1 MSIQHPLYGNV
12 MMNAWLPVL
21 AHRRIKK
28 TKQHKITEFPLY
40 EIMFIENG
48 DPGFIIRN
56 KKTKYP
62 INCHRTLFYLSE
74 NGKQFTFSILHVA
87 LPSAFPN
94 IPPLESINHIDDNCK
109 NNHICNLRWL
119 SLSENG
125 RKAQK
130 ISVNESNKNGGRN
143 GRYTIMKQP
152 DPQDKNNRAKS
163 TTIGLFRSV
172 DKCAK
177 FIIEN
182 VVQKDNKPVLKT
194 VASKI
199 RRAIKIPEYKA
210 YGYYFDA
217 YEIEVENEEWK
228 YHPKYTENEFSSHGR
243 ARNRYGHIAQQNKS
257 GSRYKQICIHGKPKS
272 IHRLI
277 WETFMGEIP
286 ENLEVMHDD
295 EAPSNEDNSYRNWLC
310 DLTLGTHSQNMVSFH
325 DSKNKIICEQNN
337 NGNLGFVENVPET
350 TSINNKTFP
359 NNALGDLMRN
369 GVPGIQYI
377 QAKGRSRKYLL
388 SRRFSKNGKDI
399 SSSGSSKKSD
409 EEKILEILRI
419 YQEQCK
425 EECQKKDIMELDLGE
440 FEVLFN
446 QNS

>member
-1 MSIQHPLYGNV
+1 MAHKTNNV
-12 MMNAWLPVL
+12 
-21 AHRRIKK
+21 
-28 TKQHKITEFPLY
+28 TKEHEIIEFPLY

-56 KKTKYP
+56 KKTKKIKMTVNDEY
-62 INCHRTLFYLSE
+62 HLWD
-74 NGKQFTFSILHVA
+74 GKKVTSYRKTHVA

-94 IPPLESINHIDDNCK
+94 TTSLETIYHIDNNPT
-109 NNHICNLRWL
+109 NNHICNLRWF
-119 SLSENG
+119 SKRESG
-125 RKAQK
+125 IKAQK
-130 ISVNESNKNGGRN
+130 KSVNESNKNGGRN

-163 TTIGLFRSV
+163 ITIGLFRSV

-177 FIIEN
+177 FIIGN

-194 VASKI
+194 VAAKI

-286 ENLEVMHDD
+286 EIGEVM
-295 EAPSNEDNSYRNWLC
+295 
-310 DLTLGTHSQNMVSFH
+310 
-325 DSKNKIICEQNN
+325 
-337 NGNLGFVENVPET
+337 
-350 TSINNKTFP
+350 
-359 NNALGDLMRN
+359 
-369 GVPGIQYI
+369 
-377 QAKGRSRKYLL
+377 
-388 SRRFSKNGKDI
+388 
-399 SSSGSSKKSD
+399 
-409 EEKILEILRI
+409 
-419 YQEQCK
+419 
-425 EECQKKDIMELDLGE
+425 
-440 FEVLFN
+440 
-446 QNS
+446 

>member
-1 MSIQHPLYGNV
+1 MNIKHPVYGDVTFNK
-12 MMNAWLPVL
+12 WLPVL
-21 AHRRIKK
+21 AHRTIKK
-28 TKQHKITEFPLY
+28 TKQHEITEFPLY
-40 EIMFIENG
+40 EIMFVENG

-56 KKTKYP
+56 KKTKK
-62 INCHRTLFYLSE
+62 IKMAVNDEFQLWD
-74 NGKQFTFSILHVA
+74 GKKATSYRNTHLA

-94 IPPLESINHIDDNCK
+94 TSPLETIYHIDDNHT
-109 NNHICNLRWL
+109 NNHVCNLRWF
-119 SLSENG
+119 SKSESG
-125 RKAQK
+125 IKAQK
-130 ISVNESNKNGGRN
+130 KSVNEIKKNGGRN
-143 GRYTIMKQP
+143 GRYMIMKQP
-152 DPQDKNNRAKS
+152 DSQDKNNREKS

-177 FIIEN
+177 FIIEH
-182 VVQKDNKPVLKT
+182 VVQKVNKPMLKT

-243 ARNRYGHIAQQNKS
+243 VRNRHGHIAQQNQS
-257 GSRYKQICIHGKPKS
+257 GSRYKQVSIHGKPKS

-310 DLTLGTHSQNMVSFH
+310 DLTLGTRSQNMVSFH
-325 DSKNKIICEQNN
+325 ESKNKIICEENN

-359 NNALGDLMRN
+359 NNTLGDLMRN

-377 QAKGRSRKYLL
+377 QAKGRSSKYVL
-388 SRRFSKNGKDI
+388 SRRFSKSGKDI

-409 EEKILEILRI
+409 EEKFLEILRI

-425 EECQKKDIMELDLGE
+425 EECQKKDIMELDLDE
-440 FEVLFN
+440 FMM
-446 QNS
+446 

>member
-1 MSIQHPLYGNV
+1 
-12 MMNAWLPVL
+12 MMNAWLPVM
-21 AHRRIKK
+21 AHK
-28 TKQHKITEFPLY
+28 TNNVTKEHEIIEFPLY
-40 EIMFIENG
+40 EIMFVENG

-56 KKTKYP
+56 KKTKK
-62 INCHRTLFYLSE
+62 IKMAVNDAFQMWD
-74 NGKQFTFSILHVA
+74 GKETTSYRNTHVA

-94 IPPLESINHIDDNCK
+94 TPSLESINHIDDNRK

-152 DPQDKNNRAKS
+152 DPQDKNNREKS
-163 TTIGLFRSV
+163 IAIGLFRSV

-182 VVQKDNKPVLKT
+182 VVQKDNKPMLKT

-217 YEIEVENEEWK
+217 YEIQVENEEWK
-228 YHPKYTENEFSSHGR
+228 YHPKYTENEFSSRGR
-243 ARNRYGHIAQQNKS
+243 ARNRHGHIAQQNKS

-310 DLTLGTHSQNMVSFH
+310 DLTLGTRSQNMVSFH
-325 DSKNKIICEQNN
+325 ESKNKIICKQNN
-337 NGNLGFVENVPET
+337 NCFVENVPET

-377 QAKGRSRKYLL
+377 QAKGRSSKYVL
-388 SRRFSKNGKDI
+388 SRRFSKSGKDI

-409 EEKILEILRI
+409 EEKFLEILRI

-425 EECQKKDIMELDLGE
+425 EECQKKDIMELDLGK
-440 FEVLFN
+440 FEVFI
-446 QNS
+446 

>member
-1 MSIQHPLYGNV
+1 MNIQHPAYGDVKFNK
-12 MMNAWLPVL
+12 WLPVM
-21 AHRRIKK
+21 AHK
-28 TKQHKITEFPLY
+28 TNNVTKEHEIIEFPLY
-40 EIMFIENG
+40 EIMFVENG
-48 DPGFIIRN
+48 DPGFIVRN
-56 KKTKYP
+56 KKTK
-62 INCHRTLFYLSE
+62 NQTKCFRAKFYLSK
-74 NGKQFTFSILHVA
+74 NGKSYTFSSTHVA
-87 LPSAFPN
+87 LQSAFPN
-94 IPPLESINHIDDNCK
+94 TPSLETIYHIDNNPT
-109 NNHICNLRWL
+109 NNHICNLRWF
-119 SLSENG
+119 SKSEG
-125 RKAQK
+125 GIKAQK
-130 ISVNESNKNGGRN
+130 KSVNESNKNGGRN

-217 YEIEVENEEWK
+217 YEIEVENEVWK
-228 YHPKYTENEFSSHGR
+228 CHPKYTENEFSSHGR
-243 ARNRYGHIAQQNKS
+243 ARNCHGHIAQQNQS
-257 GSRYKQICIHGKPKS
+257 GSRYKQVSIHGKPKS

-295 EAPSNEDNSYRNWLC
+295 EAPTNEDNSYRNWLC
-310 DLTLGTHSQNMVSFH
+310 DLTLGTRSQNMVSFH
-325 DSKNKIICEQNN
+325 ESKNKIICEQNN

-350 TSINNKTFP
+350 TLINNKTFP

-377 QAKGRSRKYLL
+377 QAKGRSSKYVL

-409 EEKILEILRI
+409 EEKFLEILRI

-425 EECQKKDIMELDLGE
+425 EECQKKDIMELDLDE

>member
-1 MSIQHPLYGNV
+1 MNIQHPAYGDVKFNK
-12 MMNAWLPVL
+12 WLPVM
-21 AHRRIKK
+21 AHK
-28 TKQHKITEFPLY
+28 TNNVTKEQEIIEFPLY

-48 DPGFIIRN
+48 DPGFIVRN
-56 KKTKYP
+56 KKTK
-62 INCHRTLFYLSE
+62 NQTKCFRAKFYLSK
-74 NGKQFTFSILHVA
+74 NGKSYTFSSTHVA
-87 LPSAFPN
+87 LQSAFPN
-94 IPPLESINHIDDNCK
+94 TPSLETIYHIDNNPT
-109 NNHICNLRWL
+109 NNHICNLRWF
-119 SLSENG
+119 SKSESG
-125 RKAQK
+125 IKAQK
-130 ISVNESNKNGGRN
+130 KSVNESNKNGGRN

-243 ARNRYGHIAQQNKS
+243 SRNCHGHIAQQNQS
-257 GSRYKQICIHGKPKS
+257 GSRYKQVSIHGKPKS

-286 ENLEVMHDD
+286 ENLEVMHDVIL
-295 EAPSNEDNSYRNWLC
+295 ATGNAFAIGAALAVAI
-310 DLTLGTHSQNMVSFH
+310 LLGGSISGGNYNPAVSFMMVMAGKLP
-325 DSKNKIICEQNN
+325 KNDLLPYIIAQLS
-337 NGNLGFVENVPET
+337 GGVAAF
-350 TSINNKTFP
+350 
-359 NNALGDLMRN
+359 ALFKM
-369 GVPGIQYI
+369 I
-377 QAKGRSRKYLL
+377 K
-388 SRRFSKNGKDI
+388 
-399 SSSGSSKKSD
+399 
-409 EEKILEILRI
+409 
-419 YQEQCK
+419 
-425 EECQKKDIMELDLGE
+425 
-440 FEVLFN
+440 
-446 QNS
+446 

>member
-12 MMNAWLPVL
+12 MMNAWLPVM
-21 AHRRIKK
+21 AHKMNNA
-28 TKQHKITEFPLY
+28 TKEHEIIEFPLY

-48 DPGFIIRN
+48 DPGFIVRN
-56 KKTKYP
+56 KKTK
-62 INCHRTLFYLSE
+62 NQTKCFRAKFYLSK
-74 NGKQFTFSILHVA
+74 NGKSYTFSSTHVA
-87 LPSAFPN
+87 LQSAFPN
-94 IPPLESINHIDDNCK
+94 SPSLETIYHID
-109 NNHICNLRWL
+109 NNPTNNNICNLRWF
-119 SLSENG
+119 SKSEIG
-125 RKAQK
+125 IKAQK
-130 ISVNESNKNGGRN
+130 KSVNESNKNGGRN

-182 VVQKDNKPVLKT
+182 VIQKDNKPVLKT

-228 YHPKYTENEFSSHGR
+228 HHPIYTHYEFSTHGR
-243 ARNRYGHIAQQNKS
+243 CRNCHGHIAQQSKMRC
-257 GSRYKQICIHGKPKS
+257 GSRYKQIAIKGRYKY

-325 DSKNKIICEQNN
+325 DSKK
-337 NGNLGFVENVPET
+337 
-350 TSINNKTFP
+350 
-359 NNALGDLMRN
+359 
-369 GVPGIQYI
+369 
-377 QAKGRSRKYLL
+377 
-388 SRRFSKNGKDI
+388 
-399 SSSGSSKKSD
+399 
-409 EEKILEILRI
+409 
-419 YQEQCK
+419 
-425 EECQKKDIMELDLGE
+425 
-440 FEVLFN
+440 
-446 QNS
+446 

>member
-12 MMNAWLPVL
+12 MMNVWLPVV
-21 AHRRIKK
+21 AHK
-28 TKQHKITEFPLY
+28 TNNATKEHEIIEFPLY

-48 DPGFIIRN
+48 DPGFIVRN
-56 KKTKYP
+56 KKTK
-62 INCHRTLFYLSE
+62 NQTKSFRAKFYLSK
-74 NGKQFTFSILHVA
+74 NGKSYTFSSTHVA
-87 LPSAFPN
+87 LQSAFPN
-94 IPPLESINHIDDNCK
+94 TPSLETIYHIDNNPT
-109 NNHICNLRWL
+109 NNHICNLRWF
-119 SLSENG
+119 SKSESG
-125 RKAQK
+125 IKAQK
-130 ISVNESNKNGGRN
+130 KSVNESNKNGGRN

-243 ARNRYGHIAQQNKS
+243 VRNRHGHIAQQNQS
-257 GSRYKQICIHGKPKS
+257 GSRYKQVSIHGKPKS

-295 EAPSNEDNSYRNWLC
+295 EAPTNEDNSYRNWLC
-310 DLTLGTHSQNMVSFH
+310 DLTLGTRSQNMISFH
-325 DSKNKIICEQNN
+325 ESKNKIICEENN

-350 TSINNKTFP
+350 TSMNNKTFP

-377 QAKGRSRKYLL
+377 QAKGRSSKYVL

-409 EEKILEILRI
+409 EEKFLEILRI

-425 EECQKKDIMELDLGE
+425 EECQKKDIMELDLGK
-440 FEVLFN
+440 FIA
-446 QNS
+446 

>member
-12 MMNAWLPVL
+12 MMNTWLPVL

-74 NGKQFTFSILHVA
+74 NGKQFTFSILHLA

-94 IPPLESINHIDDNCK
+94 TSPLETIYHIDDNHT

-119 SLSENG
+119 SRSENS
-125 RKAQK
+125 RKGQK
-130 ISVNESNKNGGRN
+130 KSVNESKKNGGKN
-143 GRYTIMKQP
+143 GRYMIMKQP
-152 DPQDKNNRAKS
+152 DPQDKNNRAKT
-163 TTIGLFRSV
+163 TTIGLFRNV

-210 YGYYFDA
+210 YGYYFDS

-228 YHPKYTENEFSSHGR
+228 HHPIYTHYEFSTHGR
-243 ARNRYGHIAQQNKS
+243 CRNCHGHIAQQSKTRC
-257 GSRYKQICIHGKPKS
+257 GSRYKQIAIKGRYKY

-325 DSKNKIICEQNN
+325 ESKNKIICEQNN
-337 NGNLGFVENVPET
+337 NDNLGFVENVPET
-350 TSINNKTFP
+350 TSMNNRTFP
-359 NNALGDLMRN
+359 NNVLGDLMRN

-377 QAKGRSRKYLL
+377 QAKGRSSKYVL
-388 SRRFSKNGKDI
+388 SRRFSKSGKDI

-409 EEKILEILRI
+409 EEKFLEILRI
-419 YQEQCK
+419 YQERCK
-425 EECQKKDIMELDLGE
+425 EECQEKDIMKLDLGE
-440 FEVLFN
+440 FMM
-446 QNS
+446 

>member
-1 MSIQHPLYGNV
+1 MSIQHPFYGNV
-12 MMNAWLPVL
+12 MMNAWLPVM
-21 AHRRIKK
+21 AHK
-28 TKQHKITEFPLY
+28 TNNMTKEHEIIEFPLY

-48 DPGFIIRN
+48 DPGFIVRN
-56 KKTKYP
+56 KKTK
-62 INCHRTLFYLSE
+62 NQTKCFRAKFYLSK
-74 NGKQFTFSILHVA
+74 NGKTFTFSSTHVA

-94 IPPLESINHIDDNCK
+94 TPSLETIYHIDNNPT
-109 NNHICNLRWL
+109 NNHICNLRWF
-119 SLSENG
+119 SKSESSI
-125 RKAQK
+125 KAQK
-130 ISVNESNKNGGRN
+130 KSVNESNKNGGRN

-152 DPQDKNNRAKS
+152 DSQDKNNREKS

-177 FIIEN
+177 FIIEH
-182 VVQKDNKPVLKT
+182 VVQKDKKPLLKT

-217 YEIEVENEEWK
+217 YEIQMEDEEWK
-228 YHPKYTENEFSSHGR
+228 HHPIYTHYEFSTHGR
-243 ARNRYGHIAQQNKS
+243 CRNCHGHIAQQSKMRC
-257 GSRYKQICIHGKPKS
+257 GSRYKQIAIKGRYKY

-325 DSKNKIICEQNN
+325 ESKNKIICEQNN
-337 NGNLGFVENVPET
+337 NDNLGFVENVPET
-350 TSINNKTFP
+350 TSMNNRTFP
-359 NNALGDLMRN
+359 NNVLGDLMRN

-377 QAKGRSRKYLL
+377 QAKGRSSKYVL
-388 SRRFSKNGKDI
+388 SRRFSKSGKDI

-409 EEKILEILRI
+409 EEKFLEILRI
-419 YQEQCK
+419 YQEHCK
-425 EECQKKDIMELDLGE
+425 EECQEKDIMKLDLGE
-440 FEVLFN
+440 FMM
-446 QNS
+446 

>member
-12 MMNAWLPVL
+12 MMNVWLPIV
-21 AHRRIKK
+21 AHK
-28 TKQHKITEFPLY
+28 TNNATKEHEIIEFPLY

-48 DPGFIIRN
+48 DPGFIVRN
-56 KKTKYP
+56 KKTK
-62 INCHRTLFYLSE
+62 NQTKSFRAKFYLSK
-74 NGKQFTFSILHVA
+74 NGKSYTFSSTHVA
-87 LPSAFPN
+87 LQSAFPN
-94 IPPLESINHIDDNCK
+94 TPSLETIYHIDNNPT
-109 NNHICNLRWL
+109 NNHICNLRWF
-119 SLSENG
+119 SKSESG
-125 RKAQK
+125 IKAQK
-130 ISVNESNKNGGRN
+130 KSVNESNKNGGRN

-243 ARNRYGHIAQQNKS
+243 VRNRHGHIAQQNQS
-257 GSRYKQICIHGKPKS
+257 GSRYKQVSIHGKPKS

-286 ENLEVMHDD
+286 ENLAVMHDD
-295 EAPSNEDNSYRNWLC
+295 EAPTNEDNSYRNWLC
-310 DLTLGTHSQNMVSFH
+310 DLTLGTRSQNMISFH
-325 DSKNKIICEQNN
+325 ESKNKIICEENN

-350 TSINNKTFP
+350 TSMNNKTFP

-377 QAKGRSRKYLL
+377 QAKGRSSKYVL

-409 EEKILEILRI
+409 EEKFLEILRI

-425 EECQKKDIMELDLGE
+425 EECQKKDIMELDLGK
-440 FEVLFN
+440 FIA
-446 QNS
+446 

>member
-1 MSIQHPLYGNV
+1 MIIKHPVYGDVTFNK
-12 MMNAWLPVL
+12 WLPVL
-21 AHRRIKK
+21 AHRTIKK
-28 TKQHKITEFPLY
+28 TKQHEITEFPLY

-48 DPGFIIRN
+48 DPGFILRN
-56 KKTKYP
+56 KRTKKIKMTVNDEYHLWDGKKVTSYRKT
-62 INCHRTLFYLSE
+62 
-74 NGKQFTFSILHVA
+74 HVA

-94 IPPLESINHIDDNCK
+94 IPSLETIYHIDNNPT
-109 NNHICNLRWL
+109 NNHICNLRWF
-119 SLSENG
+119 SKSESG
-125 RKAQK
+125 IKAQK

-257 GSRYKQICIHGKPKS
+257 GSRYKQICIHGKPKR

-295 EAPSNEDNSYRNWLC
+295 EAP
-310 DLTLGTHSQNMVSFH
+310 
-325 DSKNKIICEQNN
+325 K
-337 NGNLGFVENVPET
+337 
-350 TSINNKTFP
+350 
-359 NNALGDLMRN
+359 
-369 GVPGIQYI
+369 
-377 QAKGRSRKYLL
+377 
-388 SRRFSKNGKDI
+388 
-399 SSSGSSKKSD
+399 
-409 EEKILEILRI
+409 
-419 YQEQCK
+419 
-425 EECQKKDIMELDLGE
+425 
-440 FEVLFN
+440 
-446 QNS
+446 

>member
-1 MSIQHPLYGNV
+1 MNIQHPVYGDVKFNK
-12 MMNAWLPVL
+12 WLPVM
-21 AHRRIKK
+21 AHK
-28 TKQHKITEFPLY
+28 TNNATKEHEIIEFPLY

-48 DPGFIIRN
+48 DPGFIVRN
-56 KKTKYP
+56 KKTKKIKMTVNDEY
-62 INCHRTLFYLSE
+62 HLWDGEKVTSYRKT
-74 NGKQFTFSILHVA
+74 HVA

-94 IPPLESINHIDDNCK
+94 TPSLETIYHVDNNPT
-109 NNHICNLRWL
+109 NNHICNLGWF
-119 SLSENG
+119 SKSESG
-125 RKAQK
+125 IKAQK
-130 ISVNESNKNGGRN
+130 KSVNESNKNGGRN

-325 DSKNKIICEQNN
+325 DSKNKIICKQNN
-337 NGNLGFVENVPET
+337 NCFVENVPKT
-350 TSINNKTFP
+350 TLINNKTFP

-377 QAKGRSRKYLL
+377 QAKGRSSKYVL

-409 EEKILEILRI
+409 EEKFLEILRI

-440 FEVLFN
+440 FEVL
-446 QNS
+446 